1 MKPAQ
6 KCIHS
11 RTILS
16 HSRLHN
22 TFRSFVIRKS
32 SFLSAGNVNA
42 IIVVGPARLLSLT
55 RTNIFSG
62 YQQTYIIGTKITFDT
77 ATRDSC
83 TTLEE
88 HKTISLQTIESVR
101 KIIDPRL
108 LTLEHEYSGSRAF
121 YAGTCHLCPKNTC
134 TRINGHP
141 CLHPQEIR
149 PSLESV
155 GFDISKTTSELLHI
169 ELQWSNDAHLPEY
182 LTLVSGLFTKESAY
196 APIST
201 RISSLLTV

>member
-1 MKPAQ
+1 MYTLTHHIVSLPTSQYIQEFRDPEKFISFCRQCERYNRCWACPPFEF
-6 KCIHS
+6 
-11 RTILS
+11 
-16 HSRLHN
+16 N
-22 TFRSFVIRKS
+22 TDEY
-32 SFLSAGNVNA
+32 L
-42 IIVVGPARLLSLT
+42 
-55 RTNIFSG
+55 SG

-88 HKTISLQTIESVR
+88 HKTIFLQTIESVR

-182 LTLVSGLFTKESAY
+182 LTLVSGLFTKESA
-196 APIST
+196 
-201 RISSLLTV
+201 

>member
-1 MKPAQ
+1 MYTLTHHIVSLPTSQYIQEFRNPEKFISFCRQCERYNRCWACPPFEF
-6 KCIHS
+6 
-11 RTILS
+11 
-16 HSRLHN
+16 N
-22 TFRSFVIRKS
+22 TDEY
-32 SFLSAGNVNA
+32 L
-42 IIVVGPARLLSLT
+42 
-55 RTNIFSG
+55 SG
-62 YQQTYIIGTKITFDT
+62 YQQTYIIGTKIAFDT

-108 LTLEHEYSGSRAF
+108 LTLEDEYSGSRAF
-121 YAGTCHLCPKNTC
+121 YAGTCQLCPQNSC

-196 APIST
+196 TPIST